1 MDALLFAKAI
11 ADENRQRIMEMLC
24 CTWLCV
30 TDVVERLDDVS
41 QPTVSHH
48 LAVLRE
54 AGLVNVRR
62 EGRQIYY
69 SLNQDA
75 VVLCCGRLMQVFA
88 PERVGVDVGP
98 DGPLSSIAPG
108 S

>member
-1 MDALLFAKAI
+1 MDSLLFAKAI
-11 ADENRQRIMEMLC
+11 ADENRQRIMGMLC

-30 TDVVERLDDVS
+30 TDVVERLEDVS

-48 LAVLRE
+48 LAILRE

-69 SLNQDA
+69 SLNQDE
-75 VVLCCGRLMQVFA
+75 VVLCCGHLMQVFA
-88 PERVGVDVGP
+88 PERVGSDIP
-98 DGPLSSIAPG
+98 PSSIAAG